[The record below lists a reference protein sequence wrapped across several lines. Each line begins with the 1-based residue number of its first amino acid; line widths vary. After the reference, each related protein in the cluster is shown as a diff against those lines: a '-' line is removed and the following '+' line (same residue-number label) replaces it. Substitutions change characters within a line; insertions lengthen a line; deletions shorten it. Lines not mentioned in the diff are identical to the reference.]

1 MFPSARNGET
11 MRVLVRIALVATVI
25 LGVAWAAEKKY
36 RALKTEE
43 MLQMLDTAQADIK
56 DHYYDPAI
64 HGLDLVQR
72 FDKARKEIAGA
83 KSQDEG
89 LLDIA
94 AAVASVNDSHTRFNP
109 PVRPYGVD
117 YGWLMEAIG
126 DSACFVTAVRPESDA
141 AAKGLKPGDQIIS
154 VNGIAVTRQD
164 IGFIEYAYHV
174 VPQSGLHM
182 LVRSP
187 DGAEQALVARATVVP
202 GQEIVRH
209 SDVMTWLRNYHGSS
223 DRSQYYSKDGVLFWR
238 LPDFLLDPSD
248 VDGLLDRTHSYR
260 TLVLDLRGNPGGLTE
275 ALRKFVGGF
284 FDHDIKL
291 ADEKGREGV
300 KPEMARSRRQKAFT
314 GKLIVLVDSS
324 TASAAEIF
332 SRVVQL
338 ENRGIVL
345 GDRSRGAVM
354 QGRVFVH
361 AAKLDATNVAQ
372 YGVEVSTEAM
382 IMADGQSLEGVGVI
396 PNEKILPS
404 PADLVHVRDPVLA
417 RAAELGGV
425 RMTPEEAGRILPF
438 KWPKERMPEID

>member
-1 MFPSARNGET
+1 MFPSARHGET
-11 MRVLVRIALVATVI
+11 MTMLVRIALVATVI

-43 MLQMLDTAQADIK
+43 MLQMLDTAQADVK

-64 HGLDLVQR
+64 HGLDLAQR

-117 YGWLMEAIG
+117 YGWLMEAVG
-126 DSACFVTAVRPESDA
+126 DSSCFVTAVRPESDA
-141 AAKGLKPGDQIIS
+141 AAKGLKPGDQIVS

-174 VPQSGLHM
+174 VPQSGLH
-182 LVRSP
+182 LRVRSP
-187 DGAEQALVARATVVP
+187 DGAERSLVAMATVIP
-202 GQEIVRH
+202 GQEVIRH

-223 DRSQYYSKDGVLFWR
+223 DRSQYYSRDELFWR
-238 LPDFLLDPSD
+238 FPDFLLDPSA
-248 VDGLLDRTHSYR
+248 VDGLLDRARSYK
-260 TLVLDLRGNPGGLTE
+260 TLVLDLRSNPGGLTE
-275 ALRKFVGGF
+275 ALAKFVGGF
-284 FDHDIKL
+284 FDHDIKV

-314 GKLIVLVDSS
+314 GKLIVLVDGS

-372 YGVEVSTEAM
+372 YGVEVSTEIM

-396 PNEKILPS
+396 PNERILPS
-404 PADLVHVRDPVLA
+404 PADILQARDPVLA